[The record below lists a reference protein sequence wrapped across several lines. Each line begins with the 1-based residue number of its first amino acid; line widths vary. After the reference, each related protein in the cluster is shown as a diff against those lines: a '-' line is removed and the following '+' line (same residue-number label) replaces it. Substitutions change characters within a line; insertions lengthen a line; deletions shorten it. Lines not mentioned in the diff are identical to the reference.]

1 MINFLAQGCPMKY
14 MEFTY
19 TKNNIHLL
27 LEIQC
32 NCVSCILSGNP
43 ILSLSHGLPCIHFL
57 P

>member
-1 MINFLAQGCPMKY
+1 MKY

-32 NCVSCILSGNP
+32 NSVSCILSGNP
-43 ILSLSHGLPCIHFL
+43 ILSSSHGLPCIHFL